1 MKKQLSI
8 LVAASLA
15 AWTLTACQ
23 GQPDNGTTAQA
34 AESSSEAAGET
45 SGEAAEETSSEA
57 AGETSGEEAGET
69 TEEEAKGS
77 ADGEFPKILVGASPS
92 PHAEILKEAQKL
104 MLDKGYNLE
113 IKEYTDYVQPNNALE
128 AGDLDA
134 NYFQHYPYL
143 EQFNEQYGTKL
154 VSAGTIHYEPFGI
167 YAGKTA
173 DLSALADKA
182 KVAVP
187 NDVTN
192 EARALLLLEA
202 QGLLVLKEDAGL
214 HATRNDIV
222 ENPKN
227 LEIIEIEAAQIPRS
241 LQDVDIAVINGN
253 YAIAAG
259 LKVSEAL
266 AVEASDSM
274 AATTYGN
281 VVAVREGDENTEGI
295 KALVE
300 VLKSEEIR
308 KFMEE
313 KYEKAVVPMD

>member
-1 MKKQLSI
+1 MKKPLSI
-8 LVAASLA
+8 LLAASLTA
-15 AWTLTACQ
+15 LSLTAC
-23 GQPDNGTTAQA
+23 GGSGAADTNKETTAAAQTTQA
-34 AESSSEAAGET
+34 AETKEAEKEESNADAPSET
-45 SGEAAEETSSEA
+45 S
-57 AGETSGEEAGET
+57 
-69 TEEEAKGS
+69 AK
-77 ADGEFPKILVGASPS
+77 IVIGASPA
-92 PHAEILKEAQKL
+92 PHAEILKAAQELLKE
-104 MLDKGYNLE
+104 KGYELE

-134 NYFQHYPYL
+134 NYFQHFPYL

-173 DLSALADKA
+173 DLSALADGA

-202 QGLLVLKEDAGL
+202 QGLIKLKEDAGL
-214 HATRNDIV
+214 NATKNDIV
-222 ENPKN
+222 ENTKN

-241 LQDVDIAVINGN
+241 INDVDIAVINGN
-253 YAIAAG
+253 YAISAG

-266 AVEASDSM
+266 AVEASDSL
-274 AATTYGN
+274 AAETYGN
-281 VVAVREGDENTEGI
+281 VVAVREGEEETDAI
-295 KALVE
+295 KALIE
-300 VLKSEEIR
+300 VLKSDEIK

-313 KYEKAVVPMD
+313 TYEGAVVPLN